1 MSLSKIAIDIVHG
14 LVEAS
19 DEVGDVIASLAG
31 TSRRDVRERLQRA
44 RLAIHNPID
53 TSATDA
59 ARRAELER
67 ILRGRPGP

>member
-1 MSLSKIAIDIVHG
+1 MSLSRIAIDIVHG

-19 DEVGDVIASLAG
+19 DEVADVIASLAG

-44 RLAIHNPID
+44 RAAIKDPID
-53 TSATDA
+53 TTAGDA

-67 ILRGRPGP
+67 ILRGR